1 MSVLTRKKS
10 ASLPVSDLQWR
21 ARKVAMQA
29 AKLADQAG
37 PVTAKAAVSAR
48 RGAVRGGGAA
58 ASWAGPRVG
67 RTRAWMAVRAARG
80 SVSVQETV
88 APKVGAML
96 AATARRL
103 DPPRQRSRPWPK
115 LLAGTAILAAGGAA
129 ATAMILRTRRHELGD
144 MPAPKPA
151 MDTAD
156 QAVKVFSQN
165 AEAERERTE
174 ADLNGLT
181 RTR

>member
-1 MSVLTRKKS
+1 
-10 ASLPVSDLQWR
+10 
-21 ARKVAMQA
+21 MQA

-37 PVTAKAAVSAR
+37 PVTAKAAGSAR
-48 RGAVRGGGAA
+48 RGAMRGAGGAP
-58 ASWAGPRVG
+58 SWAGPRVG
-67 RTRAWMAVRAARG
+67 RARAWMAVRAARG

-103 DPPRQRSRPWPK
+103 DPPKQRSRRWPK
-115 LLAGTAILAAGGAA
+115 LLASTAILAAGGAA
-129 ATAMILRTRRHELGD
+129 ATAMILRTRRRGLGT
-144 MPAPKPA
+144 MIAPKPPV

-174 ADLNGLT
+174 AELNGLT
-181 RTR
+181 RSR